1 MVATQLRD
9 GSECIPGMELM
20 RQLVLARAFPE
31 LKPQER
37 LARVTEVFDSQETL
51 DYLCRVSGGHVRNM
65 FRMVLDALKK
75 KDDLPIS
82 RGSVDNVVINYRNE
96 QLLSIDDHEW
106 ELLRRVV
113 QTKKVTGDDGY
124 QILIRSMFVYEYQYD
139 QSSWFDI
146 NPLLK
151 DAPELKIS

>member
-1 MVATQLRD
+1 
-9 GSECIPGMELM
+9 
-20 RQLVLARAFPE
+20 
-31 LKPQER
+31 
-37 LARVTEVFDSQETL
+37 
-51 DYLCRVSGGHVRNM
+51 
-65 FRMVLDALKK
+65 
-75 KDDLPIS
+75 
-82 RGSVDNVVINYRNE
+82 
-96 QLLSIDDHEW
+96 IDDHEW